1 MPDMKTGNSD
11 NLNAATDL
19 NPSGS
24 SSSGG
29 SFFALL
35 LPLVFIFLHLILQSF
50 VALMLA
56 NQGLNWDQSLFSA
69 LADPVSSQTLQ
80 EALAQP
86 DLMAKTS
93 LLTGLILLPIL
104 AFFIWRRSKRNPR
117 IFLHKR
123 TDAHTVGRV
132 LLLSFSA
139 QGLAYVWLMLLD
151 LLARQFD
158 FISLRLAHYVEL
170 MEKLG
175 GQAVSPLLL
184 ISSSALMVPLIEE
197 LIYRAISMG
206 EYSRALSRKT
216 TILTQA
222 FIFGLVHG
230 NLVQAVYAF
239 ILGLVIGY
247 IYWESENFYLAFLAH
262 AFFNFLG
269 GVLPQ
274 WFLPNSPVIV
284 ALRILQILMFLILLA
299 QHFREARSHDQGF

>member
-1 MPDMKTGNSD
+1 MPDIITGKSNHTQ
-11 NLNAATDL
+11 AACDKK
-19 NPSGS
+19 PS
-24 SSSGG
+24 SSSQPDG

-35 LPLVFIFLHLILQSF
+35 LPLFFIFLHLMLQSF
-50 VALMLA
+50 VALTLA
-56 NQGLNWDQSLFSA
+56 HHGLDGDQSLFSA
-69 LADPVSSQTLQ
+69 LADPHSSQGLQ

-93 LLTGLILLPIL
+93 LVTGLILLPIL
-104 AFFIWRRSKRNPR
+104 TLFIWRRSKPNPQ
-117 IFLHKR
+117 IFLHKK
-123 TDAHTVGRV
+123 TNTQAVGRA

-139 QGLAYVWLMLLD
+139 QGMAYVWLMLLD

-158 FISLRLAHYVEL
+158 FISLRLEHYVEV
-170 MEKLG
+170 METLG
-175 GQAVSPLLL
+175 GQTVAPLLL
-184 ISSSALMVPLIEE
+184 ISSSALMVPLVEE

-206 EYSRALSRKT
+206 EYSRVFSRKT
-216 TILTQA
+216 TLITQA

-247 IYWESENFYLAFLAH
+247 IYWDSENFYLAFLAH

-274 WFLPNSPVIV
+274 WVASDSPLLI
-284 ALRILQILMFLILLA
+284 ALRFTQIFMFLVLLL
-299 QHFREARSHDQGF
+299 QHFRRDRSTEQG